1 MSDKLKNIITNI
13 LGLLMVIVSVYAII
27 FNMIDIPVFSI
38 LMTVALALFLFK
50 SSTSVTYIKKF
61 LDKKLK

>member
-27 FNMIDIPVFSI
+27 FKMIDIPVFSI

>member
-27 FNMIDIPVFSI
+27 FKMIEIPVFSI
-38 LMTVALALFLFK
+38 LMVIALALFLFK
-50 SSTSVTYIKKF
+50 SSTSVEYIKKF